1 MACTDA
7 VVAASS
13 AALCPVGDGSGR
25 LVTLARVRRLTYYIA
40 STIDGFIAGPDG
52 QFDFPV

>member
-1 MACTDA
+1 
-7 VVAASS
+7 
-13 AALCPVGDGSGR
+13 

-52 QFDFPV
+52 QFDFFPFDGDVAAAILARVSGDHPDPGP